1 LWLKTEDRG
10 WWFVPVPGGVFFLYP
25 KADGTYAVGWKQAP
39 SGPPAKLLENDL
51 SLEYA
56 MAWAERYA
64 AEADD
69 TYAGLLGFSVS
80 TRSAKWRAGNRPAT
94 DAQIAKARQ
103 IGIPQREIDGLN
115 KREMSDRISVRVA
128 TLALRRVR

>member
-1 LWLKTEDRG
+1 
-10 WWFVPVPGGVFFLYP
+10 VFFIYP
-25 KADGTYAVGWKQAP
+25 TERGTYAVGWKQAP
-39 SGPPAKLLENDL
+39 SGPSAKLLENDL

-69 TYAGLLGFSVS
+69 GYKGLLGFSVS
-80 TRSAKWRAGNRPAT
+80 TRSARWRAGNRPPS
-94 DAQIAKARQ
+94 DAQLGMARSL
-103 IGIPQREIDGLN
+103 GIPQREVDGLN
-115 KREMSDRISVRVA
+115 KRELSDRISVRVA